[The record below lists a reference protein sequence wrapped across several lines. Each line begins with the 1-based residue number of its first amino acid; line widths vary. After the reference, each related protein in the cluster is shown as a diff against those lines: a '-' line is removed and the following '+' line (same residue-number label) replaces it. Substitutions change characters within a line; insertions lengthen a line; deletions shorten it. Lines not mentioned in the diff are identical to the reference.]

1 MTVIL
6 LLNTLLVSVSSWYTL
21 PAPPDSAMFTESL
34 AEEPVEVLVFLARS
48 GWNPVQFNSAAL
60 IVTLLEQFP
69 SDAAVIAWTA
79 SLTGVPF
86 ETEIT
91 PLLIEY
97 GDIYTVPDLESIQ
110 DDHQLLDAFFRRIRH
125 TISAGE
131 EPDEQEI
138 IAEIIIGSWS
148 DLPPDTK
155 ALSLEVL
162 GKLGIDISGDIQI
175 EQLAEADLRAAARYY
190 SELGREYAF
199 TLTGTETPLERIYAA
214 ACSPP
219 EEAAAM
225 LSDPLWAVRYNAVRA
240 CDPACLEPLLG
251 DSIAYVSL
259 AAALARRDAGYS
271 DGIATI
277 REIALI
283 ESPVGYMASEELGA
297 ADTLLLKEFMTNLE
311 PGRRI
316 AAQTAWLN
324 DSLPV
329 DSVMEEIWI
338 SDPYW
343 LVPIS
348 WAWHLV
354 DISDSLQAETV
365 LRSIHSRRESYTATA
380 MIDEYVAVLHNRL
393 EGIEEEESSE
403 DSGWAQYL
411 LPFNIETAVPDTV
424 IVRTDAGDIWLNLW
438 GDTAPIACSGFLY
451 LAENGYYD
459 GIRFH
464 RVIPGFVAQA
474 GCPEGVGTGGPG
486 YNLPNERNVMHFGR
500 GVLGMADAGLNT
512 AGSQFFIMLDDHG
525 RLDGRY
531 TAFGCVQNTEFL
543 DEITVGTIITEIVF
557 RAE

>member
-1 MTVIL
+1 MTIIL
-6 LLNTLLVSVSSWYTL
+6 LLNTLLLSVSSWYTL
-21 PAPPDSAMFTESL
+21 PAPPDSTMFTESL

-48 GWNPVQFNSAAL
+48 GWNPVWFDNVEIS
-60 IVTLLEQFP
+60 VNLLEQFP

-86 ETEIT
+86 GTEIT

-97 GDIYTVPDLESIQ
+97 GDIYIVPDLESIHA
-110 DDHQLLDAFFRRIRH
+110 DPQLLNAFLRRIQH
-125 TISAGE
+125 TIAAGE
-131 EPDEQEI
+131 EPDEQERI
-138 IAEIIIGSWS
+138 VEIITASWN
-148 DLPPDTK
+148 DLPAPSQ

-162 GKLGIDISGDIQI
+162 GKLGIDISGDIDI
-175 EQLAEADLRAAARYY
+175 EEFGAVNQAAAARYY

-199 TLTGTETPLERIYAA
+199 TVLGNETPLERIYAA
-214 ACSPP
+214 ACSPL
-219 EEAAAM
+219 EEAAGM
-225 LSDPLWAVRYNAVRA
+225 LSDPLWAVRYNAVSA
-240 CDPACLEPLLG
+240 CDPACLEPLLA

-259 AAALARRDAGYS
+259 AAALARRDAGYP

-283 ESPVGYMASEELGA
+283 EGPVGYMASEELGA
-297 ADTLLLKEFMTNLE
+297 ADTLLLKEFMTSPE

-329 DSVMEEIWI
+329 DSLVEAIWL

-354 DISDSLQAETV
+354 DITDSAHAETV
-365 LRSIHSRRESYTATA
+365 LQDINSHRESYTDTA
-380 MIDEYVAVLHNRL
+380 MIDEYVSVLHNL
-393 EGIEEEESSE
+393 LNGIEEEENPE
-403 DSGWAQYL
+403 DSGWIQYQ

-424 IVRTDAGDIWLNLW
+424 IIRTDAGDILINLW
-438 GDTAPIACSGFLY
+438 GNTAPIACSGFLY
-451 LAENGYYD
+451 LAESGFYD

-486 YNLPNERNVMHFGR
+486 YNLPNERSVMHFGR

-531 TAFGCVQNTEFL
+531 TVFGCVLNTEIL
-543 DEITVGTIITEIVF
+543 DEITVGTIIEEIVF
-557 RAE
+557 SN

>member
-6 LLNTLLVSVSSWYTL
+6 LLNTLLLSFSSWYTL
-21 PAPPDSAMFTESL
+21 PALPDSAMFTESL

-48 GWNPVQFNSAAL
+48 GWNPEWIDIGAL
-60 IVTLLEQFP
+60 VTTLLEQYP
-69 SDAAVIAWTA
+69 SDEAVIAWTA
-79 SLTGVPF
+79 SLMGVPF

-97 GDIYTVPDLESIQ
+97 GDICIMPDLESIH
-110 DDHQLLDAFFRRIRH
+110 DDPQLLDAFLRRIQH
-125 TISAGE
+125 TIAAGE

-138 IAEIIIGSWS
+138 IVEVIIDSWS

-175 EQLAEADLRAAARYY
+175 EQPGEVDLRAAARYY

-199 TLTGTETPLERIYAA
+199 TTCGNETPLERIYTA

-219 EEAAAM
+219 EEAAGM
-225 LSDPLWAVRYNAVRA
+225 LSDPLWAVRYNAVTA

-259 AAALARRDAGYS
+259 AAALARRDAGYP
-271 DGIATI
+271 DGIARI

-297 ADTLLLKEFMTNLE
+297 ADSLLLKEFMTNPE
-311 PGRRI
+311 SGRRI

-329 DSVMEEIWI
+329 DSLVCAIWI

-354 DISDSLQAETV
+354 DISDSVHAETV
-365 LRSIHSRRESYTATA
+365 LQDINFRRESYTDTA
-380 MIDEYVAVLHNRL
+380 MIDEYVSVLYNRL
-393 EGIEEEESSE
+393 NGVEEEESSE
-403 DSGWAQYL
+403 DSGWIQYL

-424 IVRTDAGDIWLNLW
+424 IIRTDAGDIWLNLW

-451 LAENGYYD
+451 LAESGYYD
-459 GIRFH
+459 GIMFH

-486 YNLPNERNVMHFGR
+486 YNLPNERSVMHFGR

-531 TAFGCVQNTEFL
+531 SAFGCVVNTEIL
-543 DEITVGTIITEIVF
+543 DEITVGTVITDIVLSI
-557 RAE
+557 